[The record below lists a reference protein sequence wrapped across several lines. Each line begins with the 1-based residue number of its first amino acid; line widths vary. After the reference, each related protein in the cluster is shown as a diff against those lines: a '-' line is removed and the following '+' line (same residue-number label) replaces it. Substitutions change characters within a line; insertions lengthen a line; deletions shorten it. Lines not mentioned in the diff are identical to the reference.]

1 MPGCHGF
8 GVLDEAVSSS
18 FETASEV
25 HGLTEDGKTVAPTFC
40 SKCTSFSTTQTFQL
54 LVVGSDDGKLIA
66 PGQISISIPRQKTG
80 SFAIKCVEWKSS
92 FKKVNHTMTLH
103 CKTLGMTPSFGFGD
117 RIGLATP
124 GHVAAMHEAG
134 SGMAPIFPQQSIREM
149 TRTSRT
155 PAQVMNDALQG
166 AEASGWTGVIG
177 ADADHL
183 KTPGD
188 VDATAAVGFTFF
200 TIDPSGYVDQKADD
214 YSEQVLREKFDSVV
228 SEVPWINAYRGRKI
242 ALSTGATIEL
252 SEAACLRAAV
262 KYGKAIN
269 QAVSLADHIRSVQTA
284 AGRDHEIELSVD
296 ETDQPTTL
304 AEHYIIA
311 DQSLSRG
318 MKLVSLAPRF
328 IGDFEK
334 GVDFKGDLAAL
345 DRSLADHAAIAKLL
359 GPYKLSLH
367 SGSDKLSM
375 YGSLAR
381 ATGGCFHVKTAGTSY
396 LEALRVVARHDAA
409 LFRRLIDFARE
420 RYNTDKATYHVSA
433 TLNSAPTTAEC
444 PDDGELERHYLE
456 CWKDLPQGRGFTNQG
471 RQILHCTFGSTLTDP
486 NLGPAVKS
494 LLAAN
499 VSTYTEI
506 LREHFVRHLQAL
518 KAGM

>member
-1 MPGCHGF
+1 
-8 GVLDEAVSSS
+8 
-18 FETASEV
+18 
-25 HGLTEDGKTVAPTFC
+25 
-40 SKCTSFSTTQTFQL
+40 
-54 LVVGSDDGKLIA
+54 
-66 PGQISISIPRQKTG
+66 
-80 SFAIKCVEWKSS
+80 
-92 FKKVNHTMTLH
+92 
-103 CKTLGMTPSFGFGD
+103 
-117 RIGLATP
+117 
-124 GHVAAMHEAG
+124 
-134 SGMAPIFPQQSIREM
+134 
-149 TRTSRT
+149 
-155 PAQVMNDALQG
+155 
-166 AEASGWTGVIG
+166 
-177 ADADHL
+177 
-183 KTPGD
+183 
-188 VDATAAVGFTFF
+188 
-200 TIDPSGYVDQKADD
+200 
-214 YSEQVLREKFDSVV
+214 
-228 SEVPWINAYRGRKI
+228 
-242 ALSTGATIEL
+242 
-252 SEAACLRAAV
+252 
-262 KYGKAIN
+262 
-269 QAVSLADHIRSVQTA
+269 
-284 AGRDHEIELSVD
+284 
-296 ETDQPTTL
+296 
-304 AEHYIIA
+304 
-311 DQSLSRG
+311 

-444 PDDGELERHYLE
+444 PDVGELERHYLE
-456 CWKDLPQGRGFTNQG
+456 CWKDVPQGRGFTNQG